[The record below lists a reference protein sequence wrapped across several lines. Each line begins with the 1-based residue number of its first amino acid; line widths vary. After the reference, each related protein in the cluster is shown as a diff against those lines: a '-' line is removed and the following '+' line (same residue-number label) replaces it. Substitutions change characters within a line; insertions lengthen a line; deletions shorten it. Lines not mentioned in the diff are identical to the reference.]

1 MIVKHRKAT
10 DSSRRKSLGSRRR
23 RAFRRNAMAMRYKAR
38 NTASHLKTELKMLIT
53 SSTATFLLGTTAY
66 LGIRAWYKRKLAT
79 KKASSQSTAMDKFL
93 IAFVVLGQVVLPLLA
108 ILSPLLKWADYALY
122 PIATVAGAAVMISGV
137 WLFWRS
143 HADLGKNWSVS
154 LELEAEHQ
162 LVTSGIYSWVRHPMY
177 ASFFVMALAQLLL
190 VPNGLAG
197 PAALLAVSVLYY
209 VRRPTEEAMLTEY
222 FGLAYTRYVAST
234 GGIFPRLR
242 GAHSRRPATS
252 DM

>member
-38 NTASHLKTELKMLIT
+38 NTACHLNTELKMLIT

-66 LGIRAWYKRKLAT
+66 LGIRAWYKHKLVAS

-162 LVTSGIYSWVRHPMY
+162 LVTSGVYSWVRHPMY

-190 VPNGLAG
+190 VHNWLAG
-197 PAALLAVSVLYY
+197 PAALLAVSALYC
-209 VRRPTEEAMLTEY
+209 VRRPNEEAMLTEH
-222 FGLAYTRYVAST
+222 FGLAYIQYVAST

-242 GAHSRRPATS
+242 S
-252 DM
+252 DSNRSF